1 MRDFEPRRYWRGP
14 IWGMMNMM
22 IGEGLAE
29 AGEHALARRI
39 KRDTA
44 AMVSQGFRE
53 YFDPLTGEGLGGG
66 HFSWTAAI
74 TLYWNLPDE
83 ARVDAD

>member
-1 MRDFEPRRYWRGP
+1 
-14 IWGMMNMM
+14 MMNMM

-39 KRDTA
+39 KRETA
-44 AMVSQGFRE
+44 GMVSQGFRE

-74 TLYWNLPDE
+74 TLYWNLADE
-83 ARVDAD
+83 VRVEAD